1 MIKIGLCGL
10 GTVGRS
16 FVEHIDESYNLI
28 KKKVGTDFEIAAIA
42 DRSIKNKKHKTGIQ
56 ISEDPM
62 SLIDIEDLDIVV
74 ELIGNVDL
82 SYNILKQSIIN
93 KKQVITANKALI
105 AKHGKELFELA
116 TKHNT
121 FIGFEASVAGAI
133 PIIQTIS
140 SSFSNEKVIS
150 IVGIINGTSNFIL
163 HKMSNSNC
171 DLQSALKEAQKL
183 GFAEADSSFDIN
195 GMDAAHKISILA
207 ALAFGI
213 KPPLDQT
220 NVEGIESI
228 TNMDISYAK
237 ELGYIIKHVGITEI
251 SDEVVHASVHP
262 VLVSNT
268 NIFSQVPDEMNAII
282 VKGERFG
289 QTMLYGHGAGGNATA
304 SAVVSDLVSAI
315 NHINH
320 STSSYTQMIETVGQ
334 KSYKIESLDNTS
346 SQYYLRIFADDV
358 PGVMAEITNKLAEKK
373 ISIEA
378 VTQHEPTDANSA
390 IPIVIITNNVKDLL
404 MQDVIKN
411 IEKMKNIKDKVY
423 AIRILSSDG

>member
-28 KKKVGTDFEIAAIA
+28 KKKIGTDFEIAAIA

-262 VLVSNT
+262 VLVSST

-320 STSSYTQMIETVGQ
+320 STSSYAQMIETVGQ
-334 KSYKIESLDNTS
+334 KSYKIESLDNTN
-346 SQYYLRIFADDV
+346 SQYYLRISADDV

-378 VTQHEPTDANSA
+378 VTQHEPTDANSP

-411 IEKMKNIKDKVY
+411 IEKMKNTKDKVY

>member
-28 KKKVGTDFEIAAIA
+28 KNKLGTDFGIVAIA
-42 DRSIKNKKHKTGIQ
+42 DRSIKNKKYKSGIQ
-56 ISEDPM
+56 ISENP
-62 SLIDIEDLDIVV
+62 IDLANDKDLDVIV
-74 ELIGNVDL
+74 ELIGDVDL
-82 SYNILKQSIIN
+82 SYDLLKQSIIN
-93 KKQVITANKALI
+93 RKHVITANKALI
-105 AKHGKELFELA
+105 AKHGEELFGLA
-116 TKHNT
+116 AKHNI

-140 SSFSNEKVIS
+140 SNFSNEKITS

-163 HKMSNSNC
+163 HKMSTTNC
-171 DLQSALKEAQKL
+171 DLQSALEEAQKL
-183 GFAEADSSFDIN
+183 GYAEADPSFDIN

-213 KPPLDQT
+213 KPPLNQT

-228 TNMDISYAK
+228 TAMDISYAN

-251 SDEVVHASVHP
+251 SDDLVHASVHP
-262 VLVSNT
+262 VLVASN
-268 NIFSQVPDEMNAII
+268 NIFSQVSNEMNAVI

-289 QTMLYGHGAGGNATA
+289 HTMLYGHGAGGNATA

-315 NHINH
+315 NHMTY
-320 STSSYTQMIETVGQ
+320 SKSSYAQMVETVGQ
-334 KSYKIESLDNTS
+334 KSYKIESQDNIK

-358 PGVMAEITNKLAEKK
+358 PGVMAEITNKLAEKE

-378 VTQHEPTDANSA
+378 VTQHEATDANSP
-390 IPIVIITNNVKDLL
+390 IPIVIITNNVRDILIK
-404 MQDVIKN
+404 DVIRD
-411 IEKMKNIKDKVY
+411 IEKMKNTRDKVSS
-423 AIRILSSDG
+423 IRILSNDK